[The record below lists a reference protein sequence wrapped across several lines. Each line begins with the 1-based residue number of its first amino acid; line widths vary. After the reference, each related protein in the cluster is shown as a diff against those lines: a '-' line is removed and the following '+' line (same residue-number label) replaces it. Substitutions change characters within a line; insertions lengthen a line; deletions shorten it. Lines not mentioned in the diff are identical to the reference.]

1 MRPRINTF
9 GKITRKEL
17 DKYLTENQ
25 VYGFTVKINDST
37 FVYSYHIMF
46 RETKKDPVMLFVEV
60 SKASKLVLKA
70 WTDKGRKFVRWRTE
84 ESIYCQVFC
93 SKASTC
99 YC

>member
-1 MRPRINTF
+1 MRPRINGF

-46 RETKKDPVMLFVEV
+46 REHKKDPEMLFVEV
-60 SKASKLVLKA
+60 SKSSKLVLKA
-70 WTDKGRKFVRWRTE
+70 WTNRGKTFNNIDELKKYTKR
-84 ESIYCQVFC
+84 
-93 SKASTC
+93 
-99 YC
+99 